1 MSLLR
6 AGWFT
11 SVPYIF
17 AMVLGLLVGK
27 LSDSLLIVFILLSG
41 AVLLTNMFA
50 NEYLRLVLLA
60 LCLVCI
66 SSALPLNI
74 ALTDDLVW
82 NPEMVGTA
90 MGFLILGGEIFGSL
104 VPIAT
109 GYIVKWT
116 GSFDLAF
123 YLAGF
128 LLLVSA
134 VACFT
139 MTQKPLSLQEN
150 AA

>member
-1 MSLLR
+1 MS
-6 AGWFT
+6 
-11 SVPYIF
+11 
-17 AMVLGLLVGK
+17 
-27 LSDSLLIVFILLSG
+27 
-41 AVLLTNMFA
+41 
-50 NEYLRLVLLA
+50 
-60 LCLVCI
+60 
-66 SSALPLNI
+66 LNI
-74 ALTDDLVW
+74 ALTGDPVW

-90 MGFLILGGEIFGSL
+90 MGFLILGGKIFGSL

-128 LLLVSA
+128 LLLVAA
-134 VACFT
+134 VVCFT
-139 MTQKPLSLQEN
+139 MTQKPLSFQEN